1 MRLHWVTHP
10 KLIPHFT
17 SIFLWRSNRG
27 LEISTTFENSKE
39 KYIVVQAV
47 YFFGFVRFHSSGN
60 KGPIGLRF
68 EHSWHPRWFETVGK
82 GETAW
87 TYHWKM
93 VAWLQVVW
101 TKSSTEIRWTP
112 KQLFSGRKKVGIC
125 MMCFSFIRWNIHPVQ
140 FSNALLLS
148 LANEIRGP
156 GWIILGDEMKFWRL
170 LSSKLWTNF
179 PGNCLMSH
187 SVLVPLGR
195 CDLPYFLEVH
205 FFLQQFPAT
214 SKRWQEDVEME
225 EEAGNW
231 EKTKAELF
239 DHQSSALFLGE
250 ILIILVDTV
259 VSWTNSWTT
268 KWSGSEY
275 ETTAQAFHVG
285 TSISC
290 ETGLKWGESRRGN
303 SYGSGRHNYQIIFIF
318 FLFLCSSILIRDER
332 PFLFGTRQY
341 HGRVRIFACVCVPL
355 CSFVFS

>member
-1 MRLHWVTHP
+1 MVRNGWKGKKRMNISLENGYVAAGCLN
-10 KLIPHFT
+10 KVI
-17 SIFLWRSNRG
+17 NRN
-27 LEISTTFENSKE
+27 TMNTQT
-39 KYIVVQAV
+39 IVFWA
-47 YFFGFVRFHSSGN
+47 
-60 KGPIGLRF
+60 
-68 EHSWHPRWFETVGK
+68 
-82 GETAW
+82 
-87 TYHWKM
+87 
-93 VAWLQVVW
+93 
-101 TKSSTEIRWTP
+101 
-112 KQLFSGRKKVGIC
+112 KKVGIC
-125 MMCFSFIRWNIHPVQ
+125 MMSFSFIRWNIHPVQ
-140 FSNALLLS
+140 FSSALLLS

-156 GWIILGDEMKFWRL
+156 GWIIFGDEMKVVELKVVNQFSRGTVSCPIPFWSHWEDVIYL
-170 LSSKLWTNF
+170 LEKGRAALF
-179 PGNCLMSH
+179 PRSA
-187 SVLVPLGR
+187 
-195 CDLPYFLEVH
+195 

-341 HGRVRIFACVCVPL
+341 HGRVRIFACV
-355 CSFVFS
+355 